1 MRRQS
6 SEVVVRRTIGLAL
19 VGTLIAGAAL
29 VGSLVLQTVPSSAES
44 AESAGSVTSTP
55 VAPPLLGADG
65 SLPEGVTVF
74 DDEYAGVTRLSPEL
88 LEALRAAATAAEAD
102 GIRFF
107 VNSGWRS
114 PEYQTRLLDDA
125 VAEYGSREEA
135 AKWVATAETSPHV
148 TGDAVDVGETDATSW
163 LSQHGAA
170 FGLCQIYANER
181 WHYELR
187 PEAVTQGC
195 PPMYPD
201 PTFDPRMRP

>member
-6 SEVVVRRTIGLAL
+6 AEVVVRRTIGLAL
-19 VGTLIAGAAL
+19 VGTVIAGTAL

-44 AESAGSVTSTP
+44 VASTP
-55 VAPPLLGADG
+55 AAPPLLEPDG
-65 SLPEGVTVF
+65 SLPAGVTAF
-74 DDEYAGVTRLSPEL
+74 DDEYAGVARVSPDL
-88 LEALRAAATAAEAD
+88 LEALRAAATAAEGE

-135 AKWVATAETSPHV
+135 ARWVATAETSPHV

-181 WHYELR
+181 WHFELR
-187 PEAVTQGC
+187 PQAVTEAC
-195 PPMYPD
+195 PPMFPD
-201 PTFDPRMRP
+201 PTFDPRMQG

>member
-1 MRRQS
+1 MPRQS

-19 VGTLIAGAAL
+19 LGTVIAGAAL
-29 VGSLVLQTVPSSAES
+29 VGSLVLQTVPSSAD
-44 AESAGSVTSTP
+44 SVASTP
-55 VAPPLLGADG
+55 AAPPLLGPDG
-65 SLPEGVTVF
+65 SLPDGVTVF
-74 DDEYAGVTRLSPEL
+74 DDEYAGVARISPEL

-107 VNSGWRS
+107 INSGWRS
-114 PEYQTRLLDDA
+114 PEYQNRLLDEA

-170 FGLCQIYANER
+170 FGLCQIHANER

-187 PEAVTQGC
+187 PEAVTHGC
-195 PPMYPD
+195 PRMYPD
-201 PTFDPRMRP
+201 PTFDPRMRGQGFN

>member
-6 SEVVVRRTIGLAL
+6 SEVAVRRTIGLAL
-19 VGTLIAGAAL
+19 VGTVIAGTAL

-44 AESAGSVTSTP
+44 VASAP
-55 VAPPLLGADG
+55 VAPPLLGPDG
-65 SLPEGVTVF
+65 SLPAGVTVF
-74 DDEYAGVTRLSPEL
+74 DDEYAGVAKVSPEL
-88 LEALRAAATAAEAD
+88 LEALRAAATAAEGE

-114 PEYQTRLLDDA
+114 PEYQTRLLDEA
-125 VAEYGSREEA
+125 VSEYGSREEA

-170 FGLCQIYANER
+170 FGLCQIYANES

-195 PPMYPD
+195 PAMYPD
-201 PTFDPRMRP
+201 PTFDPRMHR